1 MLNRLLL
8 VALTIASLV
17 AGPPPLGAEAP
28 SEQVATD
35 GLSGTLVRPAGAKEA
50 VLIIPGSG
58 PTDRD
63 GNSALS
69 GVRTN
74 AYRLLAEELAK
85 AGIASLRYDKR
96 GVAASRNGTDG
107 KPVAEADLT
116 IQTSADDAGRLA
128 AWLGRQAGIGHV
140 ALVGHS
146 EGGLVALLAA
156 RATAVDR
163 IVLLTA
169 AGFPLGQ
176 VLRKQ
181 LSRQPLPE
189 EVTAEIDRVLDVLEK
204 GGDPGTLK
212 PPLDQLFRPSVQ
224 PFLRSVLTVDPV
236 PLVRDQKAPV
246 LVVGGGSDLQVGR
259 FDFDALVGAR
269 AGVESLWLA
278 RLTHVLKPM
287 ADDDGGQEK
296 AYTDPALP
304 LVPELVERVV
314 RFVKR

>member
-1 MLNRLLL
+1 MMNRLLL
-8 VALTIASLV
+8 TALTLAALLATV
-17 AGPPPLGAEAP
+17 APLPAQ
-28 SEQVATD
+28 EQVTVE
-35 GLSGTLVRPAGAKEA
+35 GLAGTLVKPAGATQA

-69 GVRTN
+69 GVKTD

-96 GVAASRNGTDG
+96 GVAASRNGADG

-116 IQTSADDAGRLA
+116 IGTSAEDAGKLAGWLARL
-128 AWLGRQAGIGHV
+128 AGIGRV

-146 EGGLVALLAA
+146 EGGLVALVAA
-156 RATAVDR
+156 KAVPVDR
-163 IVLLTA
+163 VVLLTA

-181 LSRQPLPE
+181 LGRQPLPE
-189 EVTAEIDRVLDVLEK
+189 EVSAEIDRVLGVLEK
-204 GGDPGTLK
+204 GGDPGALK
-212 PPLDQLFRPSVQ
+212 TPLDKLFRPSVQ
-224 PFLRSVLTVDPV
+224 PFLRSVLTLDPV
-236 PLVRDQKAPV
+236 PLVRELARPV
-246 LVVGGGSDLQVGR
+246 LVIGGGSDLQVGR
-259 FDFDALVGAR
+259 FDFDALAGAR

-314 RFVKR
+314 QFVKG